1 MKNLSMILVMM
12 LWCGALQAQ
21 TQTRTPEQKKVD
33 KLFERWNKP
42 NSPGVA
48 IAVLHNGKVAYTQ
61 GYGKANLE
69 YDIPITPKT
78 VFHAAS
84 LSKQFTAFAILLL
97 EKQGKLSLND
107 PVSKYFPK
115 LSYGKKMTLKHL
127 LTHTSGLR
135 DQWRL
140 LGLAGWRLD
149 DVITK
154 AHVLDLVHRQQ
165 ALNFEPGSEF
175 SYSNTGFTLLAEIV
189 EKVSGKTFAQFTK
202 AEIFDPLGMKNSLFY
217 DDHEK
222 IVSNRAYSYKTQR
235 KGKVRK
241 FKKSV
246 LNYAVVGATSLFTTA
261 EDLSLW
267 AQNFKELK
275 IGDAAIFKQM
285 HTKTKLNNGREIGV
299 GLGQFMGTY
308 QGLKVIYHTGSD
320 AGYRL
325 SLLRIPEQNFAAMV
339 LSNVASFDRNVVAN
353 IADVYLK
360 SAYKKGENKKKKKFF
375 EHDPKRFIKLS
386 KAALKKFEGTYWE
399 TAEWYDRKI
408 YLKEDGALYYYRN
421 KNSET
426 KLLPISKNAFKMI
439 GDTEDVTVTFDKNSK
454 GEDRISLKINDRKPL
469 EYVKYQKNVPFD
481 DYLGAYTSA
490 ELNTDYTLTVENNQL
505 VLKHF
510 RMGKTTLKPVRKNIF
525 KAGNYLFNK
534 VEFIRNKKDQV
545 IGFEVSNGRVSK
557 LRFTK
562 VNVAK

>member
-1 MKNLSMILVMM
+1 MKNLSMILVLV
-12 LWCGALQAQ
+12 LWCAVTQAQ
-21 TQTRTPEQKKVD
+21 TLTPEQKKVD

-48 IAVLHNGKVAYTQ
+48 IAVLQNGKVAYTQ

-97 EKQGKLSLND
+97 EKRGKLSLND
-107 PVSKYFPK
+107 PISKYFPK
-115 LSYGKKMTLKHL
+115 LPGYGKKITLKHL

-140 LGLAGWRLD
+140 LQLAGWRLD

-154 AHVLDLVHRQQ
+154 AHVLDLIHRQQ
-165 ALNFEPGSEF
+165 ALDFEPGSKF
-175 SYSNTGFTLLAEIV
+175 SYSNSGFTLLAEIV
-189 EKVSGKTFAQFTK
+189 EKASGKTFAEFTK
-202 AEIFDPLGMKNSLFY
+202 VEIFEPLGMKNSQFY

-222 IVSNRAYSYKTQR
+222 IVANRAYSYKTQR
-235 KGKVRK
+235 KGKQK
-241 FKKSV
+241 QFKKSV

-267 AQNFKELK
+267 AQNFKTLK
-275 IGDAAIFKQM
+275 IGDADIFKKM
-285 HTKTKLNNGREIGV
+285 HTKTKLNSGRKIDV
-299 GLGQFMGTY
+299 GLGQFLGSY
-308 QGLKVIYHTGSD
+308 QGLPVVYHTGSD

-325 SLLRIPEQNFAAMV
+325 SLIRFPEQNFAAMV
-339 LSNVASFDRNVVAN
+339 LSNVASFDRDIVAS
-353 IADVYLK
+353 IADIYIK
-360 SAYKKGENKKKKKFF
+360 SAYKKEKENKKKRAFF

-386 KAALKKFEGTYWE
+386 KAELKKYEGTYWE

-421 KNSET
+421 KKSET

-439 GDTEDVTVTFDKNSK
+439 GDTEDVTVTFNKNSK
-454 GEDRISLKINDRKPL
+454 GEDRISLKINDRTPL
-469 EYVKYQKNVPFD
+469 EYVKYQKNVPLD
-481 DYLGAYTSA
+481 DYLGSYKSP
-490 ELNTDYTLTVENNQL
+490 ELSTDYSLVIENNQL
-505 VLKHF
+505 MLKHF
-510 RMGKTTLKPVRKNIF
+510 RTGKIALKPVRKNIF
-525 KAGNYLFNK
+525 KSGNYLCK
-534 VEFIRNKKDQV
+534 KLEFIRNKKGQV
-545 IGFEVSNGRVSK
+545 IGFEISNWRLNK

-562 VNVAK
+562 VKAAK